1 MARLPKHPE
10 LIAIAKKLDLITFT
24 TQPSD
29 EASERPKMLFE
40 QSRAKNFWLMPAG
53 NCWVVRF
60 YIRGEVYT
68 IGMGRGSA
76 FRGMRFADM
85 ATLRFFDRRTPSRE
99 APLTEA
105 RFNFSRRQAEHD
117 LGNEPEAVALLD
129 ELDKYLTDAGLLVSP
144 EQREAAAADK
154 TASLKAE
161 NSPRIGRKLDQVIER
176 LGSVDHLLA
185 EVAVLNTT
193 VQKLVQLHIEAAKQ
207 NSCVADA
214 QSGKVS

>member
-10 LIAIAKKLDLITFT
+10 LHAIAKKLDQITFF
-24 TQPSD
+24 TQPSE

-40 QSRAKNFWLMPAG
+40 QARAKNIWVMPAG
-53 NCWVVRF
+53 DCWVVRF
-60 YIRGEVYT
+60 YLHGEVYT
-68 IGMGRGSA
+68 VGLGHGSA

-117 LGNEPEAVALLD
+117 LDNEPEAVALLD
-129 ELDKYLTDAGLLVSP
+129 ELDTYLTAAGLLVSP

-161 NSPRIGRKLDQVIER
+161 NSPRIGRKLDTLQATVNKLE
-176 LGSVDHLLA
+176 A
-185 EVAVLNTT
+185 EILVLNTA

-207 NSCVADA
+207 NSCVSPT
-214 QSGKVS
+214 QSDKVP